1 MALRGGPRLQVG
13 SAAWVEEERNSA
25 LDIAESEIEE
35 FSFSARN
42 ELDWLN
48 EHMAEIF
55 SENQMNVAEL
65 FKTPGKLRGKTPMT
79 TRKIRPLESRVP
91 LSDVFSST
99 PKDAPNPFTI
109 AHQHSPARLP
119 QFQVAADKPEPP
131 VSRTASPAKI
141 LAPPLAVAVAA
152 PPSLPFTDSGYHGS
166 QTYDTVNL
174 DYCDNDD
181 DVDMVDSPHSDV
193 DAGDFE
199 PIAPSELAEQPSPT
213 LTFAEEGLDSAD
225 ENEVRQATAYAP
237 ANSGLSS
244 EMEHHSSPL
253 LARTKLPMMSPR
265 SPSPKKTAS
274 LARSSP
280 IRTSQKSSPQ
290 KQASPQKSSSPRK
303 SSPQKLSPAKQAT
316 SSLQRGFPKPTENLS
331 SERHEDFEEDG
342 EDAKSPSEAS
352 SPIRPTR
359 PLIRKSS
366 LNFPSLPAREP
377 LASKKSLGGTRIS
390 RTSHLDFSRPSFYN
404 RHTGGKSLG
413 NTRQYSDDEDNDD
426 MDVDEELTAQLENTT
441 RVAEHNKT
449 YTQLLQDQISM
460 LGKSQATGPR
470 PSKSLA
476 NLFVLPVTQAQANPG
491 STMEAKLPSSPKQ
504 SPQKPKESIPTPGA
518 FPEDDDEDWI
528 AAPNNAVTAAPVA
541 AAFSPRPELGKS
553 FSADIMESAAG
564 KSSVGGA
571 EVAIPPSSP
580 ASTWKAQ
587 TSPQR
592 KNGTP
597 GHSKSASVPAFPTL
611 AQLEG
616 GDGGALKKMVTAT
629 HPTLPSVEEDGRM
642 PSPGKS
648 PTRSAFRDNPLKQV
662 KNKLSSLLSS
672 AKGLSV
678 RSAAISAEGKA
689 MISPST
695 VQLGYHPGPSVES
708 FRSVDNVIYP
718 DLTQQLSATSRPVS
732 PVRSNS
738 TRRTRASTEREKI
751 EAKEREKDFKAKEK
765 EIKETK
771 RAEKELEKLDK
782 ARKQEQEKARVFSK
796 EQERIAA
803 MEKQLALQREREQE
817 QARAEQARAA
827 QSQHR
832 PQSQDLQTP
841 APVRKVLPKALP
853 QSTRTSPRRTKGQ
866 ADGQGFSDEI
876 DVDMAEATSTVTM
889 AMPPSS
895 IQRPTTASSVRTQG
909 IKRPVKPTK
918 EALSKSTRQAPKVMR
933 VYPPSSQQSQF
944 HPSNS
949 VLASNLQETLSQQQQ
964 HPPQKHVKNKAS
976 QSSLNEKKSLSNLK
990 ASASSAALKRKEQEE
1005 REAQRKRDA
1014 KAELERKRAAAQEEE
1029 NHRKRIEKA
1038 KLTKAPPP
1046 AVRSQPNGPPDY
1058 SMADKA
1064 PARPPSRLGSTMHQ
1078 ESRLVNQTLVSGK
1091 ASMKRPL
1098 QPENEGLSKS
1108 QPQRTLPLYQSQEPK
1123 RIRVSEDFD
1132 QDIEMADSQQRMM
1145 KPPPVRPSAG
1155 LKEPPAKPTYSA
1167 GYANVPQVSAS
1178 RDLFKATV
1186 VGQHQSTKN
1195 GPLDMSKFSKG
1206 AIPFAPNR
1214 PTGPAGNPHK
1224 TPARPG
1230 AGGNPKSINK
1240 AATRSSPRFQNGEA
1254 IELPE
1259 IQTDDDDDDEDEHI
1273 NVADWADSPA
1283 LKQALLAQERMDPMQ
1298 VFGPPAPLNMEE
1310 VFSKSKD
1317 RWHKFRARTSSAN
1330 WSGTDRLTEDEVRKD
1345 NLARD
1350 KMRRDGGWSYELSR
1364 ELSKDTSG

>member
-13 SAAWVEEERNSA
+13 STAWVEEERNSA

-79 TRKIRPLESRVP
+79 TRKIKPVEPRVP
-91 LSDVFSST
+91 LSDVFSSI
-99 PKDAPNPFTI
+99 PKDAPNPFGL
-109 AHQHSPARLP
+109 AQQHSPTRLP
-119 QFQVAADKPEPP
+119 QFQVAEDKPAAT
-131 VSRTASPAKI
+131 VTRSASPAKI
-141 LAPPLAVAVAA
+141 LAPPHSLAVAA
-152 PPSLPFTDSGYHGS
+152 PSSLLFTDSGYHGS

-174 DYCDNDD
+174 DYCDKDD
-181 DVDMVDSPHSDV
+181 DVDMVDSPQPSV
-193 DAGDFE
+193 DARDDE
-199 PIAPSELAEQPSPT
+199 PDVPNELAEPPSPT
-213 LTFAEEGLDSAD
+213 LTFAEEEFDSD
-225 ENEVRQATAYAP
+225 GNGTRQATTYASV
-237 ANSGLSS
+237 NGGFSS
-244 EMEHHSSPL
+244 EMGHSSSPVVV
-253 LARTKLPMMSPR
+253 RTKLAMMSPR
-265 SPSPKKTAS
+265 LPSPKKVEP

-280 IRTSQKSSPQ
+280 TRTSPERQSPP
-290 KQASPQKSSSPRK
+290 KPASPQKSSSSPRK
-303 SSPQKLSPAKQAT
+303 SSPHKLSPVKQPT
-316 SSLQRGFPKPTENLS
+316 SSFQKGFPKPTENLS
-331 SERHEDFEEDG
+331 SERQEESEEDG
-342 EDAKSPSEAS
+342 EDAGSPSEAS
-352 SPIRPTR
+352 SPIRP
-359 PLIRKSS
+359 LVRKSS
-366 LNFPSLPAREP
+366 LSFASLPAREP
-377 LASKKSLGGTRIS
+377 LASKSGARIS

-413 NTRQYSDDEDNDD
+413 NTRQYSDNEDNED

-441 RVAEHNKT
+441 RIAEHSKT

-460 LGKSQATGPR
+460 LGKSQTAGPR

-476 NLFVLPVTQAQANPG
+476 NLFVPPVAQAQTNSDSVA
-491 STMEAKLPSSPKQ
+491 EAKPKQ
-504 SPQKPKESIPTPGA
+504 SPQKPKASAPAPGA
-518 FPEDDDEDWI
+518 FPMDDDEDWI
-528 AAPNNAVTAAPVA
+528 AAPSSVVTAAPTAVP
-541 AAFSPRPELGKS
+541 FSSRPELRKS
-553 FSADIMESAAG
+553 LSADAMQDVAG
-564 KSSVGGA
+564 KLPVSGI
-571 EVAIPPSSP
+571 EYHLPPSSP
-580 ASTWKAQ
+580 ATTWKAQ

-592 KNGTP
+592 QNGTP
-597 GHSKSASVPAFPTL
+597 VHSKSASVPAFPTL
-611 AQLEG
+611 AQLEA
-616 GDGGALKKMVTAT
+616 GDGGTLKKIVTAT
-629 HPTLPSVEEDGRM
+629 QPALPSVEEDGRM
-642 PSPGKS
+642 PSPSKS

-672 AKGLSV
+672 AKNLNV

-708 FRSVDNVIYP
+708 FRSVDNVTYP
-718 DLTQQLSATSRPVS
+718 DLTQQLSATSRPLS

-751 EAKEREKDFKAKEK
+751 EAKEREKDSKVKEK
-765 EIKETK
+765 EMKEMR

-782 ARKQEQEKARVFSK
+782 ARKQEDEKARVFSK

-803 MEKQLALQREREQE
+803 MEKQVALQKEREQE
-817 QARAEQARAA
+817 QQAHAEQARAA
-827 QSQHR
+827 QSLQR
-832 PQSQDLQTP
+832 LQPQDLQTP
-841 APVRKVLPKALP
+841 APARKALPKALP
-853 QSTRTSPRRTKGQ
+853 KSTRTSPGRSNRQ
-866 ADGQGFSDEI
+866 ADDHDFSDEV
-876 DVDMAEATSTVTM
+876 DVDMADATSTVTM

-918 EALSKSTRQAPKVMR
+918 ETLSKSSRQAPTVMR

-964 HPPQKHVKNKAS
+964 QPPAKHVKNKTS
-976 QSSLNEKKSLSNLK
+976 QSSLNEKKSIPNLK
-990 ASASSAALKRKEQEE
+990 TSASSAALKRKEQEE

-1014 KAELERKRAAAQEEE
+1014 KAELERKRIAAQKQEQQRE
-1029 NHRKRIEKA
+1029 RIEKA
-1038 KLTKAPPP
+1038 KVTRPPPP

-1078 ESRLVNQTLVSGK
+1078 ESRLVNHSLASGK

-1098 QPENEGLSKS
+1098 QQENEGFAKSKS
-1108 QPQRTLPLYQSQEPK
+1108 QKTAQETKP
-1123 RIRVSEDFD
+1123 IRVSEDFD
-1132 QDIEMADSQQRMM
+1132 RDIEMADSQQRAM

-1155 LKEPPAKPTYSA
+1155 FKDPSTKSMYST
-1167 GYANVPQVSAS
+1167 GYATVPPPSAS

-1186 VGQHQSTKN
+1186 TAQHHSTVKPALHN
-1195 GPLDMSKFSKG
+1195 TAQFAKG

-1214 PTGPAGNPHK
+1214 PTGQAGNPHK

-1230 AGGNPKSINK
+1230 AGGIPKSVNRT
-1240 AATRSSPRFQNGEA
+1240 ATRSSPRFQNGEA

-1345 NLARD
+1345 NMARD
-1350 KMRRDGGWSYELSR
+1350 KMRRDGGWSYELS
-1364 ELSKDTSG
+1364 KDISG